1 MSCIPDWR
9 ATVLSCAVLAMP
21 FFAGCGGGADD
32 PGPINVPQCAGNT
45 CGPSGPSTTPPA
57 VTKLCPDALDY
68 TTTYTGGSGSGEY
81 VKVRFDT
88 TKLTYQMQF
97 IESSVPTVA
106 GQVNNTRRGLT
117 INGAFHHP
125 TDLPTA
131 EQNRC
136 AFVLDSGATS
146 DGAYAVTINRAD
158 PPKLFVGNGVVGG
171 GIPGATIAFA
181 GMQVAPGVVFGVVPS
196 RTFDF
201 YPFIGF
207 TDTETDFSKVA
218 GNYNELGIHLSP
230 VGGLAQSMN
239 GAVGW
244 EPDVVN
250 WNQTFNADGSCTI
263 TPGSDYSCQTTGS
276 PWTLRKN
283 ADGSADNVFVSNAV
297 LNQAAGVIAYP
308 VAAQAPGIVLPTT
321 PSQAK
326 GIMIVGKLNGVRV
339 PIVIRVGYTYVDP
352 SNLFASVAD
361 AEVGISMLSPTTAIA
376 ANSLKGG
383 FIGATSASAC
393 GIVTFDDTA
402 GVIPNSPDFNHN
414 VPHPDLPGTF
424 DGTFF
429 RAKAGSC
436 NDGTAVS
443 TQAANYTSTLF
454 QGDTAAFIDPLTS
467 RVTSNFALDYTQ
479 ATPGKIKVT
488 ASNDFNALG
497 AAGKTAIFSKGDT
510 GWIVMDGN
518 VYAMVVNNSK
528 VNPFFTIGAF
538 VQ

>member
-1 MSCIPDWR
+1 MLCIPEWR
-9 ATVLSCAVLAMP
+9 KAVLSCAVLALP
-21 FFAGCGGGADD
+21 FVAGCGGGDD
-32 PGPINVPQCAGNT
+32 PGPINAPQCSGSA
-45 CGPSGPSTTPPA
+45 CGSSGAETTPPV
-57 VTKLCPDALDY
+57 VTKLCPDSLDY

-81 VKVRFDT
+81 VKVKFDT

-97 IESSVPTVA
+97 IESSVPTSA
-106 GQVNNTRRGLT
+106 GQVNDTRAGLT
-117 INGAFHHP
+117 ISGAFHHP
-125 TDLPTA
+125 TNLPTA

-146 DGAYAVTINRAD
+146 DGKYAVAIKRTD
-158 PPKLFVGNGVVGG
+158 PPMLFVGNGVVGG
-171 GIPGATIAFA
+171 GIPGATIAFK
-181 GMQVAPGVVFGVVPS
+181 GLELVPGLFLGVVPS

-207 TDTETDFSKVA
+207 TDTETDFTKVA
-218 GNYNELGIHLSP
+218 GNYNEVGIHLSP
-230 VGGLAQSMN
+230 LGGNAQ
-239 GAVGW
+239 GATGAIGW

-263 TPGSDYSCQTTGS
+263 TQGSDYSCQTTGA

-297 LNQAAGVIAYP
+297 PNQFGTAVYPIAGQGEALVIA
-308 VAAQAPGIVLPTT
+308 

-339 PIVIRVGYTYVDP
+339 PVVIRVGYTHVDA
-352 SNLFASVAD
+352 SNLLATVAD
-361 AEVGISMLSPTTAIA
+361 AEVGISMLSSTTAIA

-383 FIGATSASAC
+383 YIGATSASAC
-393 GIVTFDDTA
+393 GIVTSGGSGYAIAVAGPSFD
-402 GVIPNSPDFNHN
+402 PK

-424 DGTFF
+424 ANGNFMPDAGT
-429 RAKAGSC
+429 C

-443 TQAANYTSTLF
+443 TMAANYTSTLF
-454 QGDTAAFIDPLTS
+454 QGATAAFIDPQTS
-467 RVTSNFALDYTQ
+467 SVSSQFALDYTQ
-479 ATPGKIKVT
+479 ATPGKIQVT
-488 ASNDFNALG
+488 ATQDFNAKG
-497 AAGKTAIFSKGDT
+497 PDGNVAIFSKGDT
-510 GWIVMDGN
+510 GWLVTAGN

-528 VNPFFTIGAF
+528 VNPFFTVGAF

>member
-1 MSCIPDWR
+1 MLCIPDWR
-9 ATVLSCAVLAMP
+9 KAILSCAVLALP
-21 FFAGCGGGADD
+21 FVAGCGGGDD
-32 PGPINVPQCAGNT
+32 PGPINVPQCSGSA
-45 CGPSGPSTTPPA
+45 CGPSGAETTPPV
-57 VTKLCPDALDY
+57 VTKLCPDSLDY
-68 TTTYTGGSGSGEY
+68 TTTYTGGAGSGEY
-81 VKVRFDT
+81 VKVKFDT

-97 IESSVPTVA
+97 IESSVPTSA
-106 GQVNNTRRGLT
+106 GQVNDTRAGLT
-117 INGAFHHP
+117 ISGAFHHP
-125 TDLPTA
+125 TNLPTA

-158 PPKLFVGNGVVGG
+158 PPMLFVGNGVVGG

-181 GMQVAPGVVFGVVPS
+181 GLEPFPGIVLGTVPS

-230 VGGLAQSMN
+230 VGGSAQSST

-244 EPDVVN
+244 QPDVVN

-263 TPGSDYSCQTTGS
+263 TAGSDYSCQTTGT
-276 PWTLRKN
+276 PWALRKN
-283 ADGSADNVFVSNAV
+283 ADGSPDNVFVSHAVTNAGGT
-297 LNQAAGVIAYP
+297 LIYPFAGQGSAIVI
-308 VAAQAPGIVLPTT
+308 VA

-326 GIMIVGKLNGVRV
+326 GIMIVGKLNGVLV
-339 PIVIRVGYTYVDP
+339 PVVIRVGYTHIDA
-352 SNLFASVAD
+352 SNLLASVAD
-361 AEVGISMLSPTTAIA
+361 AEVGISMLSRTTAVS

-393 GIVTFDDTA
+393 GVVAPSTATFAIATA
-402 GVIPNSPDFNHN
+402 GPSFNN
-414 VPHPDLPGTF
+414 NIPHPDLPGTF

-429 RAKAGSC
+429 LAQAGSC

-443 TQAANYTSTLF
+443 TMAANYTSTLF
-454 QGDTAAFIDPLTS
+454 QGATAAFIDPQTS
-467 RVTSNFALDYTQ
+467 SVTSQFALDYTQ

-488 ASNDFNALG
+488 ASQDFNAKG
-497 AAGKTAIFSKGDT
+497 ANGNVAIFSKGDT
-510 GWIVMDGN
+510 GWLVTAGN
-518 VYAMVVNNSK
+518 IYAMVVNNNK
-528 VNPFFTIGAF
+528 VNPFFTVGAF